1 MTTPYHDGPQG
12 GPQPGPESGRPGDS
26 PQQPVGNKFFQWI
39 RSLGFYRSNDRWLGG
54 VSGAIAYRLGWD
66 PMIIRILWLAL
77 CLLGGSG
84 IIAYSLLWLFLP
96 DARNNEILIEEA
108 LFHGHTSAP
117 FWWALILFAFSGGF
131 NILVPLGWAG
141 TVLVLILV
149 GAFIAIRSGAASKC
163 GSYGQGGNGNPYSP
177 YASYAPY
184 TGYTVYDTSRQDP
197 GRPNGRGDQGK
208 MYGSAGYAGQAPA
221 SASAGSAYQRQA
233 DQPGQSGQSS
243 QSQTSQAS
251 GYGPTRQAG
260 PGQGADP
267 GRGAYS
273 GPGSP
278 FQDHRSYQS
287 YRGYQA
293 YQPYQPFQGAA
304 ARPRTI
310 WRRKS
315 AGPAIVSI
323 TLGLIIVSAAA
334 LAAIIYL
341 THMNVY
347 NAMEVTGIYSCVV
360 MALLGLLI
368 VILGIRGRK
377 SGGLIPVSLLVIMAV
392 LATSGT
398 AIASGLVKP
407 DNPTLPGSVNVI
419 ASQATLGPNSFD
431 QLKKG
436 GLTSTASSVT
446 INLNTWD
453 KSHTS
458 PCPTG
463 HIKIH
468 AVMSEISI
476 QVPRKCYVQ
485 YGSIRTVAT
494 STGEFL
500 SDNQPKRVPSSRIL
514 TIDGSFL
521 MSDLNASSILPREWI
536 SNTGETADWGSE
548 DLDVD

>member
-1 MTTPYHDGPQG
+1 MTSPYYDAPQG
-12 GPQPGPESGRPGDS
+12 GPEGGRPGDR

-54 VSGAIAYRLGWD
+54 VSGAITYRLGWD
-66 PMIIRILWLAL
+66 PMVIRILWLAL

-96 DARNNEILIEEA
+96 DARNNEILVEEA

-141 TVLVLILV
+141 TMLVLILV
-149 GAFIAIRSGAASKC
+149 GAFIAIRSGEASKR
-163 GSYGQGGNGNPYSP
+163 GPYGQGGNGNPYSP

-184 TGYTVYDTSRQDP
+184 TGYTVYATSRQDP
-197 GRPNGRGDQGK
+197 GRPSGPGAEGK
-208 MYGSAGYAGQAPA
+208 MNESAGYAGQTPA
-221 SASAGSAYQRQA
+221 SASAGSAYQGQT
-233 DQPGQSGQSS
+233 DKPGQSGQSS

-251 GYGPTRQAG
+251 GYGPTQQAG
-260 PGQGADP
+260 PGQGAGP

-273 GPGSP
+273 DPGSP
-278 FQDHRSYQS
+278 YQDYRSYQG
-287 YRGYQA
+287 YRGYQ
-293 YQPYQPFQGAA
+293 GAV

-310 WRRKS
+310 WRRKP

-323 TLGLIIVSAAA
+323 TLGLIIISAAA
-334 LAAIIYL
+334 LAATIYL
-341 THMNVY
+341 THMNAY

-377 SGGLIPVSLLVIMAV
+377 SGGLIPISLLVIMAV

-468 AVMSEISI
+468 AIMSEISI

-500 SDNQPKRVPSSRIL
+500 SDKQPKGVPSSRIL

-548 DLDVD
+548 DVDVV